1 MNDGMTLNE
10 RKFGETLGFDIDDGT
25 GLRVAQARF
34 ESETKFS
41 WSLFDGYDRIRILTY
56 SAGVGAIVRLL
67 DRHGFSDFECVFG
80 CESTLRTLKDIMAFQ
95 QVAIGDT
102 RAAIKNLSDERH
114 AFILSRVREGQ
125 ARFRVLR
132 KQIAHAK
139 LYLLENTES
148 GKTRALIG
156 SANLSETAFGGRQ
169 SETLVCFD
177 EDESAWRHY
186 LAMYESIRDQ
196 SSDEIPLPPERVEQ
210 TEIKL
215 HEVPVLD
222 PTDLSTLVIETPE
235 TEQKPGNIVH
245 FNIPAQIERIEKVKA
260 AIPPVIANIIPP
272 PRNGKQ
278 QVTRELRR
286 QIVKEYSRIRV
297 VQSEDEADHRELS
310 IDRHAKIISLFGE
323 PFPWKAIPP
332 QREGMPNCWSIS
344 SATTR
349 VRSRVVWESRGS
361 SGTTSYSG
369 PGFISHPLCATC
381 GRWQAT
387 TETSSGS
394 HLSPSC
400 TASRPAGSP
409 A

>member
-1 MNDGMTLNE
+1 
-10 RKFGETLGFDIDDGT
+10 
-25 GLRVAQARF
+25 
-34 ESETKFS
+34 
-41 WSLFDGYDRIRILTY
+41 
-56 SAGVGAIVRLL
+56 
-67 DRHGFSDFECVFG
+67 
-80 CESTLRTLKDIMAFQ
+80 MAFQ

-148 GKTRALIG
+148 GKTRVLIG

-196 SSDEIPLPPERVEQ
+196 ASNEIPLPPERVEQ

-222 PTDLSTLVIETPE
+222 PTDLSTLVIDTAE
-235 TEQKPGNIVH
+235 TEQQLGNIVH
-245 FNIPAQIERIEKVKA
+245 FNIPAQIERIEKMKA

-278 QVTRELRR
+278 QITRELRR

-297 VQSEDEADHRELS
+297 VQSEEEGRPPRTVHRQRRQDDFSLWRAVPPGRRFRRSAKGCQTVGRFLPQLRGDVRGRYGSREAPAGLLHTLVLALFLTLYVRHADAGRPRRRHLQVPIFRHRVRQAVLRQVQP
-310 IDRHAKIISLFGE
+310 DRHPDDIDVRQSL
-323 PFPWKAIPP
+323 
-332 QREGMPNCWSIS
+332 QR
-344 SATTR
+344 R
-349 VRSRVVWESRGS
+349 
-361 SGTTSYSG
+361 
-369 PGFISHPLCATC
+369 
-381 GRWQAT
+381 
-387 TETSSGS
+387 
-394 HLSPSC
+394 
-400 TASRPAGSP
+400 
-409 A
+409 